1 MNYYYYY
8 YYYYTTPLALLLAWT
23 LVQGFNLLLVAL
35 IRNRSRKLPPGPF
48 PLPIIG
54 NLHLLGN
61 QPHKSLAKLADFHG
75 PIMRLNLGQITT
87 VVISSANMAKQVLQK
102 QDSAFSSRSIPD
114 IVKEENFHMFSVGWL
129 PASHP
134 QWRTLRKI
142 MTSHIFSINKLDASQ
157 HLRYKKIQE
166 LVGYCER
173 SSQMGEAVDIGAA
186 IFRTM
191 LNLLSNTLFSKDL
204 ADPYENSG
212 KEFKELMEGMMM
224 DRLFYGFINERLE
237 IRKSPNYQNT
247 DVLDALITTSE
258 QNPQEIDHM
267 HIATMCLD
275 LSDAGTDS
283 SSGVV
288 EWAMTELLKAPEIMK
303 RVQAELVQVLG
314 EGNAMEEAD
323 VARLPYLQCIIKETY
338 RMHPPA
344 PFLVPRKV
352 EQDVEVCGYTVP
364 KDSKVLINV
373 WAIGRDSTFWEDPL
387 VFNPDRFKD
396 SKLDVRGQ
404 DFELIP
410 FGAGRRICP
419 GMPLA
424 IRMIPVMLGTLLNT
438 FKWKIEGDIEPK
450 DLDMQEKFGLT
461 LTKLR
466 PLRAVPLPL

>member
-1 MNYYYYY
+1 
-8 YYYYTTPLALLLAWT
+8 
-23 LVQGFNLLLVAL
+23 
-35 IRNRSRKLPPGPF
+35 
-48 PLPIIG
+48 
-54 NLHLLGN
+54 
-61 QPHKSLAKLADFHG
+61 
-75 PIMRLNLGQITT
+75 MRLNLGQITT
-87 VVISSANMAKQVLQK
+87 VVISSSDMAKQVLQK

-166 LVGYCER
+166 VVAYCKR
-173 SSQMGEAVDIGAA
+173 SSQMGEAVDIGG
-186 IFRTM
+186 
-191 LNLLSNTLFSKDL
+191 DL

-224 DRLFYGFINERLE
+224 DMGKPKLVDYFPVLKIVHPQGLRRYNSRLGKRLKLFCGFINERLK

-275 LSDAGTDS
+275 LFDAGTDS

-344 PFLVPRKV
+344 PFLVPQKV

-396 SKLDVRGQ
+396 SKLNVRGQ

-410 FGAGRRICP
+410 FGAGRRICH
-419 GMPLA
+419 GLPLA
-424 IRMIPVMLGTLLNT
+424 IRMIPIMLATLLNT
-438 FKWKIEGDIEPK
+438 FKWKIEGDIAPK
-450 DLDMQEKFGLT
+450 EMDMQEKFGLT
-461 LTKLR
+461 LAKLR